1 MIYYCIFRDWGKCML
16 VRKEN
21 QIEIWSDVVKGN
33 AKQCYIFTIFVFM
46 ATTFLTIQLDLD
58 YTVGYT
64 YIFIFCLIG
73 LPTLLFSLLTFSNIL
88 IESKQPKLQLI
99 VNEDFIEVYN
109 KNNTFKIK
117 LEQIT
122 NTDVRPHNLKYI
134 YKITYKENNNLK
146 DYEFPVSIINK
157 GLVTVAINEYK
168 NKVNV

>member
-1 MIYYCIFRDWGKCML
+1 ML

-21 QIEIWSDVVKGN
+21 QIEIWSDVLKGN

-64 YIFIFCLIG
+64 YIFIFFLIG
-73 LPTLLFSLLTFSNIL
+73 LPTLLFSLLTFFNIL
-88 IESKQPKLQLI
+88 IENEKPKLQLI
-99 VNEDFIEVYN
+99 VNKDFIEIYN
-109 KNNTFKIK
+109 KNDTFKIK

-134 YKITYKENNNLK
+134 YKITYKENNDIKN
-146 DYEFPVSIINK
+146 YEFPVSIINK
-157 GLVTVAINEYK
+157 GLVTIAINEYN
-168 NKVNV
+168 NKVKA